1 MANQYALQKIQAEIA
16 STSSASQSVSI
27 AQLCTRLA
35 SQPVYPLSSVLRRS
49 LFLWLKLT
57 VRERKG
63 DSVDIRIPIPIPLI
77 GLLLRRTLSPGRAVD
92 IATMLQSRDLSDVSA
107 WKELQYQL
115 DSLCGAELLRVD
127 DGEDLVVIG
136 FE

>member
-16 STSSASQSVSI
+16 NATPASQPMSI
-27 AQLCTRLA
+27 ARFCTRL
-35 SQPVYPLSSVLRRS
+35 SGRPVYPLTTLFRRS
-49 LFLWLKLT
+49 LFLWFKIM
-57 VRERKG
+57 VREGHG

-77 GLLLRRTLSPGRAVD
+77 GLLLRRTLPPSRALE
-92 IATMLQSRDLSDVSA
+92 IATMLQSRSPSDA
-107 WKELQYQL
+107 ATWKELQYQL